1 METWKELSVTVAYV
15 ALPRRPPLAPRCVGA
30 PRSPRVAWVLGG
42 VRVALPAPPRPCLLT
57 PRDVGRCSLP
67 VLAGPRCCRSPS
79 FPGVHRVPTPLSAV
93 VIAVRLRACTVLAY
107 LSIPMAI
114 VILLLAG
121 ATCGLLGGHKFY
133 LQRPINIQVPMC
145 RDAAGWL
152 ALFMS
157 FSLLILPI
165 PCASGPLLG
174 PRLGQLG
181 LHKKLLGFGVPK
193 VGALSFASL
202 VGCCCTLFWSEFS
215 RMSIVQLSFS
225 RLLDEI
231 CQKLGF
237 RVPDCVATVGGEGW
251 YVAYIDLPIARNGAI
266 VEIARCWGA
275 ASPYFLLAKDDSACV
290 AIHRMKSELDLHIKD
305 INYDDCIM
313 YKSMYDNV
321 MVQSNNLLDQLN
333 KLKREHSVLRDCYAS
348 SIAEKVRYI
357 DENLKLA
364 RAVADQRTTI
374 ERLHATCTAMA
385 TDPSESSSGS

>member
-1 METWKELSVTVAYV
+1 M
-15 ALPRRPPLAPRCVGA
+15 
-30 PRSPRVAWVLGG
+30 
-42 VRVALPAPPRPCLLT
+42 
-57 PRDVGRCSLP
+57 GRCSLP
-67 VLAGPRCCRSPS
+67 VRAGARCGRSPS

-93 VIAVRLRACTVLAY
+93 VVAVRLRACAVLAY
-107 LSIPMAI
+107 PSIPMAI
-114 VILLLAG
+114 VVLLLAG
-121 ATCGLLGGHKFY
+121 ATCGLLGAHKLY
-133 LQRPINIQVPMC
+133 MQRPINIRVPIC

-152 ALFMS
+152 PLFMS

-165 PCASGPLLG
+165 PCASGPLLD
-174 PRLGQLG
+174 QG
-181 LHKKLLGFGVPK
+181 LDSWVCTKKLLGLGFLRSVLCLLLPWLAAAVPCS
-193 VGALSFASL
+193 GLRLCAALFFSVPRPLTYYLSSRPFL
-202 VGCCCTLFWSEFS
+202 QFS

-225 RLLDEI
+225 RLLEEI
-231 CQKLGF
+231 CQKLSF

-275 ASPYFLLAKDDSACV
+275 ASLDFLLAKDDSARV

-321 MVQSNNLLDQLN
+321 MVQSNDLLDQLN

-364 RAVADQRTTI
+364 RAVADQRATI
-374 ERLHATCTAMA
+374 ERLHATRTAMP